1 MRSTNRFRMRKSIH
15 SGSAPQQV
23 SLTSL
28 MDVIT
33 NIIVYT
39 IKIFAVSTI
48 TIQDPSVFLP
58 VSSSRENPE
67 DTVVVMITGKIRKE
81 VEDNKEIFV
90 EEMPT
95 IMVDDKVIQKVDSK
109 TYRVPANAKQRGYII
124 TSLKRELLHIRKEQ
138 ETTAKL
144 TDGEGFNGRVV
155 IVADKNTPYRL
166 LADVLVTCGEAGFG
180 HFKFAIVKREA

>member
-1 MRSTNRFRMRKSIH
+1 MRTRNRFRMRTSIH
-15 SGSAPQQV
+15 SEPRSQQV

-28 MDVIT
+28 MDIVT
-33 NIIVYT
+33 NILVYT

-58 VSSSRENPE
+58 SSSSRENPE

-81 VEDNKEIFV
+81 ISENREIFV
-90 EEMPT
+90 EEVPT
-95 IMVDDKVIQKVDSK
+95 IIVDDKVIQKVDPR
-109 TYRVPANAKQRGYII
+109 TYRVPANAKERGYVI
-124 TSLKRELLHIRKEQ
+124 TSLKRELLHIRKDQ
-138 ETTAKL
+138 ESTAKL
-144 TDGEGFNGRVV
+144 TAGEGFNGRVV
-155 IVADKNTPYRL
+155 IIADKNTPYRL